1 MATTATRW
9 MCGSATTAATWT
21 TNLATRT
28 IHRPPPSEALAAV
41 LTRRSLSTCQSR
53 QRVGSSSSC
62 VSAARHARLLFSTDA
77 TASTETVPITFVN
90 PDNTEVTVQ
99 ATIGQHL
106 LDVAHANNIE
116 LEGACGGELA
126 CSTCHLIF
134 PEEVMDQLPEK
145 TEEEEDMLDLA
156 FEVQPT
162 SRLGCQIPVRKEY
175 AGLKLKI
182 PDDGF

>member
-1 MATTATRW
+1 MRDYCFPLVSN
-9 MCGSATTAATWT
+9 M
-21 TNLATRT
+21 
-28 IHRPPPSEALAAV
+28 HRLRLRKRDKIGGVYNSYDYLVPCFLF
-41 LTRRSLSTCQSR
+41 
-53 QRVGSSSSC
+53 C
-62 VSAARHARLLFSTDA
+62 VTDA